1 MPKQSVDGNHTMN
14 KFNLEKKPRVLIVE
28 DELESQKYFELVL
41 KKKFEVDFC
50 DTKKSMYTF
59 LSKQDYDAIVMDI
72 SLKDGVNGVDL
83 IKELKRSTSNINIPI
98 ICLSAHAF
106 GEDRLK
112 AEDAGADIY
121 LTKPIKGQI
130 LINAVDELIALSLD
144 EKKQLKYHPS

>member
-1 MPKQSVDGNHTMN
+1 MN
-14 KFNLEKKPRVLIVE
+14 KDKLETKPKVLIVE

-50 DTKKSMYTF
+50 DSKESMYTL
-59 LSKQDYDAIVMDI
+59 LSKKDFEVIVMDI
-72 SLKDGVNGVDL
+72 SLKGGTNGVDL

-112 AEDAGADIY
+112 AEKAGADIY
-121 LTKPIKGQI
+121 LTKPIKGQT
-130 LINAVDELIALSLD
+130 LINALNELVVTSLK
-144 EKKQLKYHPS
+144 ENK